1 MPMKRSQRM
10 TRTAMNRLN
19 ENAATYMAMLK
30 AGWRRKPKLAP
41 AEFARRLAQEQVLQQ
56 RRYSD
61 AFSLWRSCRLK
72 HCRRLGRCWGDAT
85 ACVKRAINSV
95 PAAEQTRARARILK
109 ATPANIGAPERQ
121 ARRSMPRDF
130 YE

>member
-1 MPMKRSQRM
+1 MKRTKRM

-19 ENAATYMAMLK
+19 ENAAVYMAMLK
-30 AGWRRKPKLAP
+30 GGWRRKPKLPP

-61 AFSLWRSCRLK
+61 AFALWRDCRLK
-72 HCRRLGRCWGDAT
+72 PCRRLGRCWGDAT
-85 ACVKRAINSV
+85 ACVKRGVNSV
-95 PAAEQTRARARILK
+95 PAAEQTRARARILDV
-109 ATPANIGAPERQ
+109 TPANIGAPERQ